1 MLCINTSARPA
12 FEPLGISATLFANDP
27 MAGQEGEKIT
37 LKTTPE
43 FTAYS
48 PGKIETCW
56 ATVTMTAPFYE
67 PTNRAEIDLVAV
79 IDRSG
84 SMSGSKIKLVQETLN
99 FVVDQR
105 ESAPASWSMTSYN

>member
-1 MLCINTSARPA
+1 
-12 FEPLGISATLFANDP
+12 
-27 MAGQEGEKIT
+27 MAGQEGEQIT

-105 ESAPASWSMTSYN
+105 ESPPAIAGSMTSYDN

>member
-1 MLCINTSARPA
+1 
-12 FEPLGISATLFANDP
+12 
-27 MAGQEGEKIT
+27 MAEQADEKIA

-43 FTAYS
+43 FAAYS
-48 PGKIETCW
+48 PEKTETCW

-84 SMSGSKIKLVQETLN
+84 SMSGKKIDLVKKTLY
-99 FVVDQR
+99 FIVDQR
-105 ESAPASWSMTSYN
+105 E

>member
-1 MLCINTSARPA
+1 MTKHASSVLYKSGTFESERTKRTS
-12 FEPLGISATLFANDP
+12 ISAPVLKFLRIRA
-27 MAGQEGEKIT
+27 MAEQGDEKIA

-43 FTAYS
+43 FSAYS

-84 SMSGSKIKLVQETLN
+84 SMSGSKINLVKKTLD

-105 ESAPASWSMTSYN
+105 E